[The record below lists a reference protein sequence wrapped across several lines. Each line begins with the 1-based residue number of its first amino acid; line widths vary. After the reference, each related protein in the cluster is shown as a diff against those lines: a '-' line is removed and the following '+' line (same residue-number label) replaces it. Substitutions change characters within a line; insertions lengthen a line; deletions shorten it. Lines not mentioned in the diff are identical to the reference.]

1 MVESKLES
9 LIQRLESAVARQE
22 ALIGGH
28 SSTASAVP
36 AKASESKNAKEFVA
50 LILPKIKAV
59 KDAAAAL
66 GIA

>member
-1 MVESKLES
+1 MEF
-9 LIQRLESAVARQE
+9 ARQE

-28 SSTASAVP
+28 SSTASAAP